1 MLGSQPRS
9 SLAAELLA
17 RPETK
22 APSQHEF
29 DAPDDVIRHAL
40 YFLRPCDVARASA
53 VCRRWRRVG
62 ADELVWKRLCKRTLD
77 LFIPES
83 ARSAAEEVTEE
94 ERALALEDAAEEAAA
109 IAAADALAAA
119 EAAEEEPGRVVVAA
133 EARGRLALALGAG
146 AAERRARLAELA
158 AVRSAAAAER
168 ERIAAARGE
177 CVDYFRSRAQSLGSF
192 RKAFVF
198 LPQLHFLDSGGYCL
212 HQEYCRQGVR
222 DMFHM
227 RPDILRAVFCRCFW
241 FRSDRT
247 LLYSL
252 MTGQPHE
259 AARELR
265 RLLSRLATQEASEA
279 AAVAADAAAAAH
291 TARTL
296 ALLPSAATPPAAA
309 VPPQQPQP
317 PPTPPASRAALLSR
331 SKVLGF
337 STSRAEGVERTVGRG
352 TWAFEGRFLLAEVTT
367 SSSTTTWR
375 LEVCGGD
382 LKRLRIAGMSMRAFS
397 DRAGSAPTPITQLN
411 DEELVFLPLPIV

>member
-1 MLGSQPRS
+1 
-9 SLAAELLA
+9 
-17 RPETK
+17 
-22 APSQHEF
+22 
-29 DAPDDVIRHAL
+29 
-40 YFLRPCDVARASA
+40 

-77 LFIPES
+77 LLIPEP
-83 ARSAAEEVTEE
+83 ARSAAEEVTAE
-94 ERALALEDAAEEAAA
+94 ERALASEDAAEEAAA
-109 IAAADALAAA
+109 SAAADALAAA
-119 EAAEEEPGRVVVAA
+119 EAAEEEPGRVFVTA
-133 EARGRLALALGAG
+133 EARSRLALALGAG
-146 AAERRARLAELA
+146 TAERRARLAELS
-158 AVRSAAAAER
+158 AVRLAAAAER
-168 ERIAAARGE
+168 ERVAAARGE
-177 CVDYFRSRAQSLGSF
+177 CVDYFRAHAHSLGSF
-192 RKAFVF
+192 RKAFVY

-212 HQEYCRQGVR
+212 RQEYCRQGVR

-265 RLLSRLATQEASEA
+265 RLMSRLATQEASEA
-279 AAVAADAAAAAH
+279 ATAAAEAAAAAAAAIAF
-291 TARTL
+291 TARPNAAVT
-296 ALLPSAATPPAAA
+296 STATPPASVLSAA
-309 VPPQQPQP
+309 PPPQSQP
-317 PPTPPASRAALLSR
+317 PSAPPASRAALLSR

-375 LEVCGGD
+375 LEVCEGD
-382 LKRLRIAGMSMRAFS
+382 LKRLRIVGMSMRAFS

-411 DEELVFLPLPIV
+411 DEELAFLPLPIV